1 MKHFYKITFF
11 CCAATL
17 WMLVLASCEGGELY
31 DVNAPEWISDKI
43 QEIEDSK
50 KEPEDEILEGMQEDV
65 YTIGNTDFTSGFWTA
80 FSKYY
85 VVPDGEKWNAVF
97 NLNINPVDN
106 TYYKN
111 FALII
116 TNDVDRDSEEY
127 TEYGAIRFDVTNSP
141 ETYNSQ
147 WGDYIDF
154 QYISGTLLL
163 DPVDNK
169 DENVQKL
176 GGKVTL
182 TVDRTSKNAFT
193 VKMTNGVATK
203 TYAQPNK
210 EPNLNADAS
219 NTNIR
224 CFLVPEGSYIDF
236 LQTNI
241 VPVGG
246 LTSAADKNPISMIL
260 QDVPT
265 QISLGT
271 SLEEAI
277 TNISAIV
284 TFEEGVTKTVTASEL
299 SFSAIPDI
307 NQTGDK
313 TLVAVYNKTFKG
325 KNCDKPIVANASF
338 KVVGVLQSIS
348 ITTAP
353 SRTKPYYYT
362 SEEAKSCM
370 MPFDPTGMVVMGT
383 YSDGSLAVIDNAKL
397 SFSAIPAKAGS
408 QPVIVT
414 AGENITATVNVTVSE
429 ATVVKNTSGQLGN
442 TDNSTLWFNPETYS
456 DNFNIPSGQTKCI
469 SFTNYSNLAGN
480 WNNFLVVLRKNNG
493 THYAVVRADN
503 FGWGDGY
510 DACVHKNARYRAVR
524 CEGCPLRCRCFKAKG
539 NRTIELNHRLRQYKR
554 RAKELL
560 CSEKGLKHRGQRCIE
575 PEAVFGQIK
584 NNMNYKRFRH
594 FGKDKVF
601 MDFAFLAIAF
611 NIKKMCAKLTK
622 EGMNWL
628 IRLFYELTT
637 AVFRCWEHIN
647 QRNLRI
653 IAA

>member
-11 CCAATL
+11 CCAAAL
-17 WMLVLASCEGGELY
+17 WMLALASCEGGELY

-50 KEPEDEILEGMQEDV
+50 KEPEDEVLEGMQEDV
-65 YTIGNTDFTSGFWTA
+65 YTIGNTDFTSGFWAA

-85 VVPDGEKWNAVF
+85 VIPDGEKWNAVF
-97 NLNINPVDN
+97 NLNINPADN

-116 TNDVDRDSEEY
+116 TNDVERGGEGY
-127 TEYGAIRFDVTNSP
+127 TEYGAIRFDVTGNP

-147 WGDYIDF
+147 WGDHIDF

-182 TVDRTSKNAFT
+182 TVDRTSENAFT

-246 LTSAADKNPISMIL
+246 LTSAADKNPVSMVL
-260 QDVPT
+260 QNVPA

-271 SLEEAI
+271 SLEEAM

-325 KNCDKPIVANASF
+325 ENCDKPIVANASF

-362 SEEAKSCM
+362 SEDAKSCT
-370 MPFDPTGMVVMGT
+370 MPFDPTGMVVTGT
-383 YSDGSLAVIDNAKL
+383 YSDGSSVVIDNAKL

-408 QPVIVT
+408 QPVTIT

-429 ATVVKNTSGQLGN
+429 ATVVKNSTDMIG
-442 TDNSTLWFNPETYS
+442 TEDNSTAFWGAHSDDFNVPA
-456 DNFNIPSGQTKCI
+456 GQTKSI
-469 SFTNYSNLAGN
+469 TFTNYSSLSDN
-480 WNNFLVVLRKNNG
+480 WNNFVVILRKADL
-493 THYAVVRADN
+493 TEYAVVRADN
-503 FGWGDGY
+503 YGWGTGY
-510 DACVHKNARYRAVR
+510 GACTPNGTQGDWA
-524 CEGCPLRCRCFKAKG
+524 
-539 NRTIELNHRLRQYKR
+539 TW
-554 RAKELL
+554 
-560 CSEKGLKHRGQRCIE
+560 
-575 PEAVFGQIK
+575 
-584 NNMNYKRFRH
+584 
-594 FGKDKVF
+594 
-601 MDFAFLAIAF
+601 LA
-611 NIKKMCAKLTK
+611 
-622 EGMNWL
+622 GMNGAKVTVYVTNCGDGTADVQAVMQGTDDAISTQYYWGINTIDANDL
-628 IRLFYELTT
+628 NFALTVDGCHL
-637 AVFRCWEHIN
+637 VFN
-647 QRNLRI
+647 N
-653 IAA
+653 

>member
-11 CCAATL
+11 CCAAAL
-17 WMLVLASCEGGELY
+17 WMLALASCEGGELY

-50 KEPEDEILEGMQEDV
+50 KEPEDEVLEGMQEDV
-65 YTIGNTDFTSGFWTA
+65 YTIGNTDFTSGFWAA

-85 VVPDGEKWNAVF
+85 VIPDGEKWNAVF
-97 NLNINPVDN
+97 NLNINPADN

-116 TNDVDRDSEEY
+116 TNDVERGGEGY
-127 TEYGAIRFDVTNSP
+127 LEYGAIRFDVTGNP

-147 WGDYIDF
+147 WGDHIDF

-325 KNCDKPIVANASF
+325 ENCDKPIVANASF

-362 SEEAKSCM
+362 SEDAKSCT
-370 MPFDPTGMVVMGT
+370 MPFDPTGMVVTGT
-383 YSDGSLAVIDNAKL
+383 YSDGSSVVIDNAKL

-408 QPVIVT
+408 QPVTIT

-429 ATVVKNTSGQLGN
+429 AAVVKNSTDMIG
-442 TDNSTLWFNPETYS
+442 TEDNSTAFWGAHSDDFNVPA
-456 DNFNIPSGQTKCI
+456 GQTKSI
-469 SFTNYSNLAGN
+469 TFTNYSSLSDN
-480 WNNFLVVLRKNNG
+480 WNNFVVILRKADL
-493 THYAVVRADN
+493 TEYAVVRADN
-503 FGWGDGY
+503 YGWGTGY
-510 DACVHKNARYRAVR
+510 GACTPNGTQGDWA
-524 CEGCPLRCRCFKAKG
+524 
-539 NRTIELNHRLRQYKR
+539 TW
-554 RAKELL
+554 
-560 CSEKGLKHRGQRCIE
+560 
-575 PEAVFGQIK
+575 
-584 NNMNYKRFRH
+584 
-594 FGKDKVF
+594 
-601 MDFAFLAIAF
+601 LA
-611 NIKKMCAKLTK
+611 
-622 EGMNWL
+622 GMNGAKVTVYVTNCGNGTADVQAVMVGTTSTISTQCYWGINTIDANDL
-628 IRLFYELTT
+628 NFALTVDGCHL
-637 AVFRCWEHIN
+637 VFN
-647 QRNLRI
+647 N
-653 IAA
+653 